1 MIKFWEHKP
10 SIVMQKNPQSDN
22 FIESEKKINDQCSG
36 QAGQSRSRY
45 KKKPWC
51 WGAQQQTK
59 WKLQPP
65 PPHSTPWTLGNVA
78 ADFCPSQKPHASDYC
93 PDLMETVLM
102 KEILHWFLLK
112 KKQKRCTAEHR
123 RCRVNWLA
131 GRVDKIISI
140 SIQLWSILE
149 MLICFEFGV
158 QSEKHVQWLDEVIVN
173 WWRDG
178 GPFFDT

>member
-1 MIKFWEHKP
+1 MTNALGRRANPDLGIR
-10 SIVMQKNPQSDN
+10 KNP
-22 FIESEKKINDQCSG
+22 G
-36 QAGQSRSRY
+36 AGEHNN
-45 KKKPWC
+45 KPNENYS
-51 WGAQQQTK
+51 
-59 WKLQPP
+59 PP
-65 PPHSTPWTLGNVA
+65 PPVPLGNVA